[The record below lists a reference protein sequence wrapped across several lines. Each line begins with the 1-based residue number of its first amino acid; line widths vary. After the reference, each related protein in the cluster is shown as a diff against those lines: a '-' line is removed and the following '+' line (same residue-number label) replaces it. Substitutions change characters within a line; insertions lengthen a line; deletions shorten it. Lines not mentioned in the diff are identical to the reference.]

1 MIIRILDFI
10 FSLTLLILLF
20 PLFIL
25 IIITIIISSGFP
37 VFFIQP
43 RVGINE
49 KIFPFIKFR
58 TMTVNNSANNGDSKE
73 YLSMNVN
80 ELKKIRSNYITTKKN
95 DNRITNFGKFLRKYS
110 LDELPQLWNVLVGD
124 MSLVGPR
131 PDPPI
136 QKADYLEILWMERC
150 QVKPGITGF
159 AQINGRSESTEKERI
174 SNDLFWV
181 KNKSF
186 NLYIKILLL
195 TPTVLLKNTN

>member
-1 MIIRILDFI
+1 MIIRILDFV

-20 PLFIL
+20 PLLIL
-25 IIITIIISSGFP
+25 IIIIIIISSGFP

-43 RVGINE
+43 RVGLNE
-49 KIFPFIKFR
+49 KIFAFIKFR
-58 TMTVNNSANNGDSKE
+58 TMTVNNSANNGDSRE

-95 DNRITNFGKFLRKYS
+95 DSRITNFGKFLRKYS
-110 LDELPQLWNVLVGD
+110 LDELPQLYNVLLSD

-136 QKADYLEILWMERC
+136 QKADYSEIQWIERC
-150 QVKPGITGF
+150 QVKPGITGL
-159 AQINGRSESTEKERI
+159 AQIRGRSESTEKERI

-186 NLYIKILLL
+186 NLYMKILLF
-195 TPTVLLKNTN
+195 TPFALIKDTN